1 MQPETIKEKDRFN
14 PTLYAMIGIPA
25 AAVLASFFTFY
36 LALREAEPELPAQ
49 YVSEGEA
56 VEADFAR
63 AAIAREAGLG
73 VQLQLEAGAAG
84 QTLVARIEMRE
95 PTAALAAADRLLLR
109 LTHATQPKLDRELVL
124 ERSADSLQEGP
135 PQEDLLY
142 RAAVTELAEGPWLVQ
157 IEDPN
162 AWRLRSRWSTT
173 AFDLKLGY

>member
-1 MQPETIKEKDRFN
+1 MQHETMKEQNRFN
-14 PTLYAMIGIPA
+14 PALYAMIGIPV

-63 AAIAREAGLG
+63 VAIAREAGLG
-73 VQLQLEAGAAG
+73 VQLQLESA
-84 QTLVARIEMRE
+84 QTNQAIVARLAMRE
-95 PTAALAAADRLLLR
+95 PTAELSSAERLLLR

-124 ERSADSLQEGP
+124 ERIESGV
-135 PQEDLLY
+135 Y
-142 RAAVTELAEGPWLVQ
+142 RSSVTELAEGPWLVQ

-173 AFDLKLGY
+173 AFDLKLGYGP